1 MKKISII
8 LSAALLAATFA
19 LAGCSNVTE
28 LNGSEW
34 DTYKAGASGKSMA
47 DAKKAEEA
55 EATAKANKVTVTITD
70 AKIKDGKAEFKYDV
84 TDKIPTSYSVN
95 LIAGYT
101 ATDKDTITLDVTFGS
116 TTIKYKNAEIKAG
129 DKSITFNVDKTD
141 AKSNTYAGDYTFFSI
156 NTLKGDTATVVLNG
170 GSAL

>member
-34 DTYKAGASGKSMA
+34 DTYKAGASGKSLA
-47 DAKKAEEA
+47 DAKKADEA
-55 EATAKANKVTVTITD
+55 AATEAAEKVTVTITD
-70 AKIKDGKAEFKYDV
+70 AKITGGKAEFKYKV

-95 LIAGYT
+95 LKDGYAAT
-101 ATDKDTITLDVTFGS
+101 AKDTITLNVTTGS
-116 TTIKYKNAEIKAG
+116 TMIKYKNAEIKAG

-141 AKSNTYAGDYTFFSI
+141 ARSNTYAGDYTFFSI
-156 NTLKGDTATVVLNG
+156 NTLKGDNATVDLNS
-170 GSAL
+170 GSGL

>member
-34 DTYKAGASGKSMA
+34 DTYKAGASGKSLA

-55 EATAKANKVTVTITD
+55 EAAAKAAQATLTITD
-70 AKIKDGKAEFKYDV
+70 ATLKDGKAEYKYDV
-84 TDKIPTSYSVN
+84 TKDVVPTSYTFTLASAASAD
-95 LIAGYT
+95 IA
-101 ATDKDTITLDVTFGS
+101 KDAKTLTVTFAG
-116 TTIKYKNAEIKAG
+116 TNVVYKNAEVKA
-129 DKSITFNVDKTD
+129 KATSITFNLDETD
-141 AKSNTYAGDYTFFSI
+141 PTSFQASGTVLKNVGTCV
-156 NTLKGDTATVVLNG
+156 LKGATLT
-170 GSAL
+170 GSIS